1 MSRNG
6 SGIYNLPTGNPVVT
20 GTTITSNWANTTLSD
35 ISTAL
40 TGSLASDGQTPVT
53 GDIQMGGNKVTGMG
67 TPTSAQDATTKA
79 YVDGVAAALG
89 TMATQNANN
98 VAITGGT
105 INGTTIGASTASAII
120 GTTVTASTQFSGD
133 GTGLTGTAASLTVGN
148 ATLSVNSTNAIGYS
162 QTWQNVTA
170 SRAVSTTYTNS
181 TGKPIM
187 VCISGNPPSG
197 NAGRFSI
204 NGSVVAFDSG
214 AANVGTNWDFI
225 IPNGNTYAITFA
237 SGSSWNISAWM
248 ELR

>member
-79 YVDGVAAALG
+79 YVDAGVAALG
-89 TMATQNANN
+89 TMAIQNANN

-105 INGTTIGASTASAII
+105 IDNTTVGASTANTVR
-120 GTTVTASTQFSGD
+120 GTTITATTQFSGPA
-133 GTGLTGTAASLTVGN
+133 TGLTGTAASLTVGN
-148 ATLSVNSTNAIGYS
+148 ATLSVNSTNALGYN
-162 QTWQNVTA
+162 QTWQDLTS
-170 SRAVSTTYTNS
+170 SRSINTNYTNS

-187 VCISGNPPSG
+187 VCVH
-197 NAGRFSI
+197 F
-204 NGSVVAFDSG
+204 
-214 AANVGTNWDFI
+214 NVGTSGSLTVDSVIAGYGASTTNQAEGGLTTAV
-225 IPNGNTYAITFA
+225 PNGGVYRYGGAA
-237 SGSSWNISAWM
+237 VLSWA